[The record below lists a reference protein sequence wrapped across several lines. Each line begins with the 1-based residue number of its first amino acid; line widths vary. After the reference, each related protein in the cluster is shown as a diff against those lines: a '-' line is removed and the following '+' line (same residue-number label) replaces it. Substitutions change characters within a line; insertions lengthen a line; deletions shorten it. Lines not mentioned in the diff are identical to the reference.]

1 MQLSPLA
8 MPGATA
14 QVGGIKMLDRRALFG
29 WIAAVPVAVQEVVK
43 NPPWAAQEIGG
54 AQVGTL
60 VQNREELWNRRQT
73 HMDKVVVNSL
83 MVQGQ
88 FTGYGGL

>member
-1 MQLSPLA
+1 VLN
-8 MPGATA
+8 
-14 QVGGIKMLDRRALFG
+14 RRALFG
-29 WIAAVPVAVQEVVK
+29 WFAAVPLAVQEVVK

-60 VQNREELWNRRQT
+60 AKVQGVGEVEAY
-73 HMDKVVVNSL
+73 SP

-88 FTGYGGL
+88 FTGFGTVIANIPISVGQQSRKC